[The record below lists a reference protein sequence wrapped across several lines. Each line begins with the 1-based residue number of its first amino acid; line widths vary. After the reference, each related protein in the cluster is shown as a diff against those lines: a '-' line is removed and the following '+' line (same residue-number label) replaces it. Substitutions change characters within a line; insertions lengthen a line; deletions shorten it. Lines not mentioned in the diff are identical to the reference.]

1 MRQKYNPLVWY
12 SMLFRFLFLLKHYPL
27 FMKIRLVRTG
37 GIIPV
42 TKQSETDVN
51 WTETDVQQLK
61 IAAQTL
67 FSSTDKTR
75 DGVYYHIQSETETF
89 AIDWPKIPSKYRNIL
104 EKLKD
109 RLVIVKPS

>member
-1 MRQKYNPLVWY
+1 
-12 SMLFRFLFLLKHYPL
+12 MLKRYIF

-42 TKQSETDVN
+42 KKQSEIDVS

-61 IAAQTL
+61 IAAETL
-67 FSSTDKTR
+67 VSSTDKIR

-89 AIDWPKIPSKYRNIL
+89 GIDWLKIPSKYRNIL

-109 RLVIVKPS
+109 KLVIVKQ